1 MSMENFSPDNC
12 FDEMAKVLMPDR
24 EPTEVGYI
32 ELLEE
37 VKKLKKSK
45 EYERVSLLR
54 KIAELKEQ
62 LEEKDAHWND
72 WLNKEFGDELYP
84 ISPSPEPDE
93 FVKKM
98 KGLKEENEKWKYW
111 ASEVIHWS
119 HSASKNNLE
128 AKKLITNDD
137 KPTIANV
144 RDFGKEIAE
153 LKEQIDELG
162 VLCENIDEN
171 AFKTWKEIT
180 GREDHTR

>member
-1 MSMENFSPDNC
+1 MNTTNCSEAKRELIPGMDMLIDHTKKQSLEIERLREENK
-12 FDEMAKVLMPDR
+12 E
-24 EPTEVGYI
+24 
-32 ELLEE
+32 
-37 VKKLKKSK
+37 LKK
-45 EYERVSLLR
+45 EV
-54 KIAELKEQ
+54 
-62 LEEKDAHWND
+62 EENDADWND
-72 WLNKEFGDELYP
+72 WLNEEFGDELYP

>member
-37 VKKLKKSK
+37 VKKLK
-45 EYERVSLLR
+45 
-54 KIAELKEQ
+54 
-62 LEEKDAHWND
+62 
-72 WLNKEFGDELYP
+72 
-84 ISPSPEPDE
+84 
-93 FVKKM
+93 
-98 KGLKEENEKWKYW
+98 EENEKWKYW
-111 ASEVIHWS
+111 ASEVIYWS
-119 HSASKNNLE
+119 HSASKDNLQ

-153 LKEQIDELG
+153 LKEEKHKVIQDAYKCHYDTWKAEQENIVITELKEENTDLSEQIDELG

-180 GREDHTR
+180 GRDDVR